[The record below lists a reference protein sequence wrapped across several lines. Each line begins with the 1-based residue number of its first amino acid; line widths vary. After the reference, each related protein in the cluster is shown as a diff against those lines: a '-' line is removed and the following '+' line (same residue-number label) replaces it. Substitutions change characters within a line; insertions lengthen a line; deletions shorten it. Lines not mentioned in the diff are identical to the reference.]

1 MKKLLPILAF
11 TCLIVATCFSQD
23 NNAQTQR
30 AEGGRIDAL
39 KIAYITKK
47 LELNPEEAQ
56 RFWPIYNQYMVEI
69 KSARQQYQ
77 GDKDELKL
85 EETILNVRKKYRPD
99 FEKALSPE
107 KINVFF
113 RSEKEFGNLVQ
124 KEWQERRQMR
134 MQQRHPLRQ

>member
-11 TCLIVATCFSQD
+11 WCFVITTGFGQD
-23 NNAQTQR
+23 NGAQAQR

-47 LELNPEEAQ
+47 LDLNPEEAQ

-99 FEKALSPE
+99 LE
-107 KINVFF
+107 
-113 RSEKEFGNLVQ
+113 
-124 KEWQERRQMR
+124 
-134 MQQRHPLRQ
+134 